1 MISMEPKIRAVNP
14 HLFEQLIAQ
23 REESFSKSL
32 LRLIDEK
39 GMTDPQVYKRAN
51 LDRKLFSKI
60 RIQKDYRP
68 SKTTAL
74 ALAIALELNLD
85 ELKVLIGRA
94 GYALTHASK
103 LDIIVEYFLSQ
114 GIYDLFQIN
123 EVLFAF
129 DQPLLGGR
137 SF

>member
-1 MISMEPKIRAVNP
+1 MDVIEP
-14 HLFEQLIAQ
+14 
-23 REESFSKSL
+23 EELSCL
-32 LRLIDEK
+32 
-39 GMTDPQVYKRAN
+39 
-51 LDRKLFSKI
+51 
-60 RIQKDYRP
+60 KDQFV
-68 SKTTAL
+68 
-74 ALAIALELNLD
+74 NLD

-103 LDIIVEYFLSQ
+103 LDIIVEYFIGQ

>member
-1 MISMEPKIRAVNP
+1 MIFMEPKIRAVNP

>member
-1 MISMEPKIRAVNP
+1 MIFMEPKIRAVNP

-85 ELKVLIGRA
+85 ELKVLIGRPA
-94 GYALTHASK
+94 M
-103 LDIIVEYFLSQ
+103 
-114 GIYDLFQIN
+114 
-123 EVLFAF
+123 
-129 DQPLLGGR
+129 P
-137 SF
+137 

>member
-1 MISMEPKIRAVNP
+1 MIFMEPKIRAVNP

-23 REESFSKSL
+23 REESFSESL
-32 LRLIDEK
+32 LRMIDER
-39 GMTDPQVYKRAN
+39 GMSDPQVYKRAN

-103 LDIIVEYFLSQ
+103 LDIIVEYFIGQ

>member
-1 MISMEPKIRAVNP
+1 MIFMEPKIRAVNP

-39 GMTDPQVYKRAN
+39 GMTDPQDYKRAN

-68 SKTTAL
+68 SKTT
-74 ALAIALELNLD
+74 AIALELNLD